1 MTPAP
6 ATPASPTR
14 IGALLAAAALASS
27 CTQAGGL
34 ESATHH
40 APPSPSATAKEP
52 YTVAV
57 GGDVHFEGVLR
68 ERLEKDPS
76 TAMGPI
82 ADVLSEADLALVNLE
97 TAVTG
102 GGTPAP
108 GKDFRFR
115 APDTA
120 FEALDAAGV
129 DVASLANNHGM
140 DYGRDGLADT
150 LDAADRAGLP
160 LVGAGRDAGAAY
172 APHLAEAGG
181 DTLAFL
187 GAADVLDEHLV
198 ESWTAGEDRPG
209 LASAKYE
216 AADRLVAAVESAAEQ
231 ADAVIVN
238 LHWGLEGDH
247 CPLPHAPDLAGR
259 LIEAGAA
266 AVVGGHAHVLS
277 PGGYLDGGYVHY
289 GLGNFVFYNHAGPTG
304 ESGVLTLTLQDGEV
318 TGDAWTPARLE
329 GGVPIPYTGEEAEQA
344 TADWEALRDTC
355 STGLSATPEG

>member
-1 MTPAP
+1 MALESRIPPLFPRTTKKPRNGQAVRSGALSAEGAGPAGGERWGWAAGGMPTEGERRASDLTTPRPLPTPPPPPGGPARRTPRRAP
-6 ATPASPTR
+6 RATCAPASPTR

-150 LDAADRAGLP
+150 LDAADRA
-160 LVGAGRDAGAAY
+160 
-172 APHLAEAGG
+172 
-181 DTLAFL
+181 
-187 GAADVLDEHLV
+187 
-198 ESWTAGEDRPG
+198 
-209 LASAKYE
+209 
-216 AADRLVAAVESAAEQ
+216 
-231 ADAVIVN
+231 
-238 LHWGLEGDH
+238 
-247 CPLPHAPDLAGR
+247 
-259 LIEAGAA
+259 
-266 AVVGGHAHVLS
+266 
-277 PGGYLDGGYVHY
+277 
-289 GLGNFVFYNHAGPTG
+289 
-304 ESGVLTLTLQDGEV
+304 
-318 TGDAWTPARLE
+318 
-329 GGVPIPYTGEEAEQA
+329 
-344 TADWEALRDTC
+344 
-355 STGLSATPEG
+355 